1 MTGTALESSQKP
13 HEAGIIITAILQMRK
28 PRHKEMKK
36 LAQDR
41 TAKNC
46 QNQDLNPGRLTS
58 ESVS

>member
-46 QNQDLNPGRLTS
+46 
-58 ESVS
+58 